1 MPELA
6 EEKKIKEKL
15 EYIGL
20 DLENIPEFLKE
31 EINFKPLRIYENKI
45 YRVYKYVPINKIK
58 ILLTSANRLESL
70 SKKQSLSST
79 IKPYICPETEED
91 FIKHA
96 TFLKM
101 VNEMDISKIEETKE
115 EQDRFKENIPFK
127 VKYNDNYLWQ
137 IYCSNENEYFMI
149 FSTEELNTS
158 TFFYLLKE
166 KIKCMKNN
174 ENNTIFVPVVNL
186 EYSGDYLKKS
196 EFLDIEKYLWL
207 FTKEWP
213 FTYEVYDINGNKSIQ
228 IIGNTIVYE
237 KIKSYYKII
246 LNTKENASKF
256 YNLLKALFILQTE
269 LPHYYNFET
278 KISSEGG
285 LEFLHNTKLVTYENL
300 SNMIKE
306 EYKKAAETIQTNVI
320 EKENAKNELD
330 KLNKEYSEKNK
341 EYLILEKRLTTYLE
355 CRKTFFGRV
364 RYFFKSGKK
373 TKIKNNKN
381 DNRGKEEIQTKE
393 KTKSKYIQEK
403 EFYTIEDLLI
413 VVKDLQKIYNELKN
427 VKLDLDALN
436 IKNDSIKKKIENA
449 NQYIKEIE
457 NHKKSIFEFW
467 KFANKDEKLALNSGD
482 LENEKI
488 EHKKIEKTFDYE
500 EDINEIGI
508 KFDNYQRKELTK
520 EECNSIY
527 IFTTNILKDLNK
539 IKQEDIDNLEI
550 SLEELKHEA
559 ENERSLF
566 LTEEYDIFGNIS
578 EDKTKI
584 KSLGNT
590 KHRENKKDKI
600 QILDITKNTTVD
612 EYIDSL
618 KQIKDNVLNCLS
630 KLRSVVDIDIYMASD
645 KVLNTDEFGV
655 FCINPEHTMNNVK
668 DLDKINLYKVHI
680 KENMPIIAFSN
691 IIYYDN
697 NNKTLPLGMNVSD
710 STLIDMSKFSF
721 ELKRQ
726 KLFRMNQEL
735 DEINSKIKIVCVY
748 EYDLKLKKLK

>member
-174 ENNTIFVPVVNL
+174 ENNTIFVPVANL

-381 DNRGKEEIQTKE
+381 DNRGKEEIQIKE

-630 KLRSVVDIDIYMASD
+630 KLRSVMDIDIYMASD

-655 FCINPEHTMNNVK
+655 FCINSEHTMNNVK